1 VSKEARW
8 NEFLKWSVCTS
19 SGCTEQGEFVP
30 KARPLMYVRQESEA
44 HYVYVNESKVKNW
57 MPKQA
62 VQSKESEVNSSMN
75 ESSNKDNQK

>member
-1 VSKEARW
+1 
-8 NEFLKWSVCTS
+8 
-19 SGCTEQGEFVP
+19 
-30 KARPLMYVRQESEA
+30 MYVRQESEA